1 MTGGGG
7 TEQAGSEAEAR
18 AKAVPFSKAS
28 ASLPKTPFYLTTA
41 FSIGLFFPFFKAI
54 FLKLFKHIKSKSS
67 WRLPVC

>member
-41 FSIGLFFPFFKAI
+41 FSIGLFFSFF
-54 FLKLFKHIKSKSS
+54 
-67 WRLPVC
+67 